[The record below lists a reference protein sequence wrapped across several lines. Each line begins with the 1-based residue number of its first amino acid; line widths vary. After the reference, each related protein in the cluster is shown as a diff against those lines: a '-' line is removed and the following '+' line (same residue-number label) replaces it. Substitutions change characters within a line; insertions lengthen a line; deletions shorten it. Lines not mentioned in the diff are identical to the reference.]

1 MLMRFDGRTL
11 RRRALAAVA
20 LLWTAFCLFWALWI
34 VLPAPTLTL
43 WTLSVLVAEFALVL
57 VAFAGAG
64 LTLAALCWRVGSR
77 RAAVLALVF
86 GMAAVVLSVLPT
98 AQAWRTAR
106 AEDVRLSVR
115 QYFAGLSVIP
125 ERSPT
130 ETRVY
135 SRPEGRE
142 LKLDVYE
149 PGGGAKGAART
160 ASRPAVIMVH
170 GGSWEMGERSDTP
183 RWHGWL
189 ADNGYVVF
197 AIDYRLAPPPRW
209 QDAPG
214 DVKCAIGWVKRN
226 ADRYGVDPERV
237 ALMGNSAGGH
247 LALLAAYAED
257 HPRLPPSC
265 EVSESRVA
273 AVVAFYPPTDLA
285 GFCTDP
291 PPDGLPR
298 WYPDLDCQG
307 VLRRFTGAT
316 LSTDPDRYRLASP
329 ISHVDAGDPPTFLV
343 HGGRDSLV
351 APGQSR
357 LLAQRLE
364 EAGVP
369 HRLLELPHAQHFF
382 DLSWG
387 GWGSQITR
395 AKLEQFLEEY
405 LNTPMVRRR

>member
-1 MLMRFDGRTL
+1 MRTGGRTL
-11 RRRALAAVA
+11 LRRVLAAVT
-20 LLWTAFCLFWALWI
+20 LLWTAFSLFWALLI
-34 VLPAPTLTL
+34 VLPAPTLAL

-57 VAFAGAG
+57 AAFASAG
-64 LTLAALCWRVGSR
+64 LVLTALCWRAGSR
-77 RAAVLALVF
+77 RAAVLALAF
-86 GMAAVVLSVLPT
+86 GAVAVALSVLPT
-98 AQAWRTAR
+98 AQAWQTAR
-106 AEDVRLSVR
+106 AEDARLSLR
-115 QYFAGLSVIP
+115 EYFAGLSVIP
-125 ERSPT
+125 ERPPT

-135 SRPEGRE
+135 ARPGGEE

-149 PGGGAKGAART
+149 PGRDAAGAARA

-170 GGSWEMGERSDTP
+170 GGSWEMGERGDTP
-183 RWHGWL
+183 RWNAWL

-197 AIDYRLAPPPRW
+197 DIDYRLAPPPRW
-209 QDAPG
+209 RDAPG
-214 DVKCAIGWVKRN
+214 DVKCAVGWVKQN
-226 ADRYGVDPERV
+226 ADRYGVDPQRV

-265 EVSESRVA
+265 EVSDPGVA
-273 AVVAFYPPTDLA
+273 AVVGFYPPTELA

-298 WYPDLDCQG
+298 WYPDLDCEG

-316 LSTDPDRYRLASP
+316 PSADPERYRLASP
-329 ISHVDAGDPPTFLV
+329 VSHVDAQDPPTFLV

-357 LLAQRLE
+357 LLARRLE

-387 GWGSQITR
+387 GWGAQITR
-395 AKLEQFLEEY
+395 PELKRFLEEH
-405 LNTPMVRRR
+405 LDTPAARR